1 MRSNQTWSDIPLR
14 RYESSAKN
22 AAHPV
27 RRRGPSTTL
36 SVAVSGVAPVR
47 PRGPS
52 TMFELGFAQVSGGT
66 ALSNSNPRG
75 SKSSRDSF
83 FEGVPSENH
92 IFEISLQKFKI
103 LNAKRCGDFETTVSL
118 ETSSK
123 KKRVRRISKLS
134 GPISKW
140 RSRPGLLQN

>member
-1 MRSNQTWSDIPLR
+1 MRSYQTWSEIPLR
-14 RYESSAKN
+14 RYESSSKN

-36 SVAVSGVAPVR
+36 SVAVSGVAPV
-47 PRGPS
+47 
-52 TMFELGFAQVSGGT
+52 FELGFAQVSGGT

-123 KKRVRRISKLS
+123 KRVRRISKLS

-140 RSRPGLLQN
+140 RSRPRLPQN